1 VRHTSKIR
9 ADGTHRQELRP
20 CVVRQVF
27 EQMLLP
33 SLCSLLRTMTGTVFR
48 NTIDIEIRRSFGATD
63 AIGSDHL
70 VSLFLLVLWSD
81 K

>member
-1 VRHTSKIR
+1 MRHSSKIR
-9 ADGTHRQELRP
+9 ADGTHRQQLRP

-27 EQMLLP
+27 EHMFLP
-33 SLCSLLRTMTGTVFR
+33 SLCIFLRTMAGAVFR
-48 NTIDIEIRRSFGATD
+48 NTIDIEIGRSFGATD